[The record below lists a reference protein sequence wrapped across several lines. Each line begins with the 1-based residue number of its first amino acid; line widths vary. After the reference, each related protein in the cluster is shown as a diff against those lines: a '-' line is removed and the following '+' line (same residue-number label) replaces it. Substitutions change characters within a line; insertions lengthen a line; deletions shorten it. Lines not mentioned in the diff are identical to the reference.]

1 MELNE
6 ILAAINSLAEED
18 KQKVKEALTQPE
30 EMPPTE
36 PEPESDNSQQITE
49 NTSTEGQEETQEKGE
64 ESDTGMDTEEPTG
77 EPIPDMAKSAP
88 VPEETQEPTAS
99 PQTEVQPPPLQDTEG
114 GDMPIDYQ
122 QIIDGLNA
130 KNLALETE
138 NKQLKAKIEGAF
150 GLSSKPGAFGQV
162 NPLYG
167 DTTDIPPMRK

>member
-6 ILAAINSLAEED
+6 ILAAINSLAED
-18 KQKVKEALTQPE
+18 DRQKVKDILDQQGEAPPVNAEAAEDNQEQTPE
-30 EMPPTE
+30 NRL
-36 PEPESDNSQQITE
+36 S
-49 NTSTEGQEETQEKGE
+49 EGQEESKETGE
-64 ESDTGMDTEEPTG
+64 ESDTGTDTEEPTG

-88 VPEETQEPTAS
+88 EETQEPTVP
-99 PQTEVQPPPLQDTEG
+99 PQEEVQPPPLQDAEG

-150 GLSSKPGAFGQV
+150 GLTSKPGAFAQV